1 MKRMSK
7 MKFELNSSG
16 VSDLLRSKEIQA
28 ILLDKGNEISE
39 RAGDGFEVK
48 VSPGQKRANATVSTT
63 DIKSMA
69 KNAKDNTLLK
79 ALR

>member
-1 MKRMSK
+1 

>member
-1 MKRMSK
+1 MSK
-7 MKFELNSSG
+7 MKFKLNSSG
-16 VSDLLRSKEIQA
+16 VSDLLRSKGIQA

>member
-1 MKRMSK
+1 MSK

-16 VSDLLRSKEIQA
+16 VSDLLRSKEIQS

>member
-1 MKRMSK
+1 MSK
-7 MKFELNSSG
+7 MKFKLNSSG
-16 VSDLLRSKEIQA
+16 VSDFLRSKEIQA

-63 DIKSMA
+63 DIKSMT

>member
-1 MKRMSK
+1 MSK
-7 MKFELNSSG
+7 TKFKLNSSG
-16 VSDLLRSKEIQA
+16 VSNLLRSKEIQA

>member
-1 MKRMSK
+1 MSK

-39 RAGDGFEVK
+39 RAGDGFEKK

>member
-1 MKRMSK
+1 MSK

>member
-1 MKRMSK
+1 MSK
-7 MKFELNSSG
+7 MKFKLNSSG